1 VLVED
6 LTAERILRWR
16 NQHASWPKRV
26 HTKAHAVRP
35 ATKETPDGDDTRRKR
50 RATANRILTILKAL
64 LNHAFSRTAGSH
76 PTRPWRRVKPFGKV
90 DEAVVWG
97 RSHQQRP
104 LEEPSKKA
112 EVSPA
117 VTFHILRHTHGS
129 HLAMRGVPMAMIAK
143 QLGHADTRMT
153 EKHYAHLAPN
163 YVADTIRA
171 NLPTLGVARPT
182 ASTDKV
188 VALRTSEA

>member
-1 VLVED
+1 MLVED

-64 LNHAFSRTAGSH
+64 LNRAFQNG
-76 PTRPWRRVKPFGKV
+76 RVASDQALAPREAVRQGR
-90 DEAVVWG
+90 EAVVWG